1 MSEMKKE
8 KILNLLQG
16 FLTFLLWF
24 FVFGV
29 AVRLFE
35 SAVLAHY
42 QGEGL
47 SHLLMG
53 LKGVAYDVMLLL
65 RLSLAFLAVYLLI
78 GFFSAKAVRWVFAIA
93 GGLMLLTSMAMIMYF
108 VSALVPLDRVFFDY
122 SLTEIIHISG
132 STGSFVWWSY
142 VCLALIPLSF
152 TVVMLRVDVRW
163 HKAFPIVFA
172 VLAIA
177 AMIMPWPA
185 AWLYNK
191 RAESYEVVNKQ
202 EYFFKSLRQNTR
214 KIVTLDSKN
223 IDEYKDNIV
232 EFQSMFPEDE
242 FVDIHYPFAHID
254 KTPDVLSAYFDLDS
268 TRMPNIVLIITEGLS
283 REFSGY
289 NSELPSA
296 TPFLDSLAERSLT
309 WVNCMSSSQRTVAVL
324 PTLLGSLPF
333 GQRGFMQS
341 SYSPQFYALPTIL
354 KQNGYTTSFFYGG
367 WIAFDNMIYFMRDMG
382 IDRYLPE
389 SNTFPETMR
398 NTWGLL
404 DEYTFSESFNQID
417 FTSPK
422 PRLDIYLTLST
433 HDPFD
438 YPDKEEYTARYKAL
452 LAKNKV
458 NIPLW
463 QHEQYASFFYY
474 DKCLREFI
482 EEYKTKPDFDN
493 TIFLITG
500 DHCFNGRS
508 EELTRYHVPLV
519 IWSPMLKQAK
529 RFPAMAAHRDV
540 TPSLLAMLKNNYQ
553 IEMPEIVS
561 WLNTG
566 LDTLSI
572 FEAKTFTPQLKESRT
587 LENMVYHNYF
597 YDKGNVYELCYEN
610 DVLKAKPTR
619 NDEMDSLMRNYLS
632 IDDYV
637 MKNNA
642 LVLPN
647 NKGAE
652 VIFEVDSAGSI
663 EFVSKKTGVTPIDT
677 LGRKNVFALSIDYP
691 LSVFRDEYEDGI
703 ESYTIRCEFD
713 VYQPEYEEEG
723 ELHIDVAVQN
733 KKVLKDYLVNYY
745 GYDYYDMWKHVS
757 MTQTVNATTADMS
770 FGDILKVYFWNRKEH
785 MFFITNFTAD
795 VEIVRKEKID
805 VASEPKN
812 D

>member
-1 MSEMKKE
+1 MSDMKKE
-8 KILNLLQG
+8 KIFNLLQG
-16 FLTFLLWF
+16 FITFLLWF
-24 FVFGV
+24 FAFGV

-78 GFFSAKAVRWVFAIA
+78 GFFSTKAVRWVFAIA

-152 TVVMLRVDVRW
+152 AVVMLRVNVRW
-163 HKAFPIVFA
+163 HKAFMIVYVA
-172 VLAIA
+172 LAIA
-177 AMIMPWPA
+177 AMVMPWPA

-191 RAESYEVVNKQ
+191 RTESYEVVNKQ

-232 EFQSMFPEDE
+232 EFQSMFPENE

-254 KTPDVLSAYFDLDS
+254 KTPDVLSSYLDLDS
-268 TRMPNIVLIITEGLS
+268 TRMPNIVIVITEGLS

-289 NSELPSA
+289 NSELPSS
-296 TPFLDSLAERSLT
+296 TPFLDSLADNSLA
-309 WVNCMSSSQRTVAVL
+309 WVNCMSSSQRTNAVL

-333 GQRGFMQS
+333 GKRGFMLS
-341 SYSPQFYALPTIL
+341 SDSPQFYSMPLIL
-354 KQNGYTTSFFYGG
+354 KQNGYVTSFFYGG
-367 WIAFDNMIYFMRDMG
+367 WSAFDNMIYFMRDIG
-382 IDRYLPE
+382 VENYLPE
-389 SNTFPETMR
+389 HNSFPEYMR

-404 DEYTFSESFNQID
+404 DEYTFSESFKHID

-438 YPDKEEYTARYKAL
+438 YPDKENYTLKYSNIL
-452 LAKNKV
+452 KNKKV
-458 NIPLW
+458 SMEPW
-463 QHEQYASFFYY
+463 QQEQYASYLYY
-474 DKCLREFI
+474 DDCLREFL
-482 EEYKTKPDFDN
+482 EAYKTKPGYEN
-493 TIFLITG
+493 TIFIITG
-500 DHCFNGRS
+500 DHNFNALS

-519 IWSPMLKQAK
+519 IWSPMLKQAR
-529 RFPAMAAHRDV
+529 RFPAMVAHRDV
-540 TPSLLAMLKNNYQ
+540 TPSVLAMLKENYPVTT
-553 IEMPEIVS
+553 PEIVS
-561 WLNTG
+561 WVNTG
-566 LDTLSI
+566 LDTLST
-572 FEAKTFTPQLKESRT
+572 FEAKTFTPQLKGSHV
-587 LENMVYHNYF
+587 LDNMVYNNYF
-597 YDKGNVYELCYEN
+597 YDNGDVYELSYE
-610 DVLKAKPTR
+610 DGRLKATPSQ
-619 NDEMDSLMRNYLS
+619 NEDVVNLMRNYLA
-632 IDDYV
+632 IDEYV

-642 LVLPN
+642 LILPN
-647 NKGAE
+647 NKEAE

-663 EFVSKKTGVTPIDT
+663 KFMSQKTGVTPIDT
-677 LGRKNVFALSIDYP
+677 LGKKNVFALSDRYP
-691 LSVFRDEYEDGI
+691 LSVFREEYEEGI

-713 VYQPEYEEEG
+713 VYQPKYEEEG
-723 ELHIDVAVQN
+723 ELHFGVAVKN

-745 GYDYYDMWKHVS
+745 NYVYYDMWKHIS
-757 MTQTVNATTADMS
+757 ITQSVNTGTADMS

-785 MFFITNFTAD
+785 MFFITNFTAE
-795 VEIVRKEKID
+795 VEIVRKEKKE
-805 VASEPKN
+805 VAL